1 MSSTFPI
8 LPFTFT
14 SLRFETPLFHFP
26 CLQFSFIS
34 YLHRHRRSHPG
45 SHIPATAVSFPSFT
59 APTNMHHLVQGR
71 IEESRSIGLDLN
83 ETEQAHQKEITP
95 ASGFGMGSLS
105 SWLAISSRTLYPLS
119 LEPMGGF
126 RNHNCRM
133 HLSGACRGG
142 NETRFFLTFF
152 LRFITRSADLA
163 FGITI
168 MMFSLMFHQ
177 YQSFSFC
184 PSLNWYFV
192 GGDERKYQRKLRDGD
207 VDGIGTVP
215 FGLHATVAGILFIHC
230 RDPLA
235 SLYMTTDHGISLD
248 VATKASV
255 SYLGTTLSY
264 PI

>member
-192 GGDERKYQRKLRDGD
+192 GGDERKYQSKLDRHGSIRSTCHC
-207 VDGIGTVP
+207 G
-215 FGLHATVAGILFIHC
+215 AAILFIRR
-230 RDPLA
+230 RDLLA
-235 SLYMTTDHGISLD
+235 PLYMTIDHRVSPN
-248 VATKASV
+248 VAPKASV

-264 PI
+264 RI